1 MNEQEL
7 PVVDDEWPAL
17 QPAQELVA
25 IGCLEDRR
33 DGVVPVRLRVPG
45 RDGQQVEIVV
55 AEDGDGGIAQ
65 RLHFAQ
71 HRERL
76 GAAVDEIADEPETV
90 ALRCEAD
97 EREQLAELRV
107 AALDVADRVVAHGR
121 RATRVRW
128 PKHDGWRARGC

>member
-25 IGCLEDRR
+25 IGRLEDRR

-55 AEDGDGGIAQ
+55 AEDGDGGNRPAPSL
-65 RLHFAQ
+65 R
-71 HRERL
+71 
-76 GAAVDEIADEPETV
+76 AAP
-90 ALRCEAD
+90 
-97 EREQLAELRV
+97 
-107 AALDVADRVVAHGR
+107 
-121 RATRVRW
+121 RATR
-128 PKHDGWRARGC
+128 GRG